1 MAGVCER
8 GDEGERAA
16 VQAGG
21 RRANGRGRVGK
32 SRGVKGSFANAR
44 LCYASAIQL
53 DASLL
58 PACVDAL
65 GRCCLSERRTADC
78 IAYYKQAIEQSNMQS
93 NMQSDTHSNTS
104 SDTSSDTFSDTHANT
119 HSNTSS
125 DTHANT
131 QSLYKGLVAAYLAV
145 GNLPLAK
152 QTLNEARETDASF
165 AGREAEN
172 AIRQVE
178 NGMRAVQ
185 ACMAEGAYAKC
196 VEQLRCCR
204 SFCPLWRMPFV
215 LLLQCYV
222 ALGRGEEAC
231 ALAREECGWVRALEE
246 GREGGETVTLT
257 TGLEEVEAVKAEVE
271 GFDENFVFLV
281 LLALLQR
288 NQVQSAVTLCRLVR
302 AKQKRVSDV
311 LNRVVAFCEA
321 YSENEVERMS
331 LVLRGQF
338 DLVEKELT
346 GLLEKEEQLREDGIQ
361 IGEKVRSDLLT
372 LRATSRFKQQ
382 HFREACGGQDNE
394 E

>member
-1 MAGVCER
+1 M
-8 GDEGERAA
+8 
-16 VQAGG
+16 
-21 RRANGRGRVGK
+21 
-32 SRGVKGSFANAR
+32 KGSFANAR
-44 LCYASAIQL
+44 LCYASAVQL

-58 PACVDAL
+58 PTCVDAL

-78 IAYYKQAIEQSNMQS
+78 IAYYKQAIEQS

-231 ALAREECGWVRALEE
+231 ALTREECGWVRALEE
-246 GREGGETVTLT
+246 GREGSETVTLT

-288 NQVQSAVTLCRLVR
+288 NQVQSAITLCRLVR

-331 LVLRGQF
+331 LVLHGQF

>member
-1 MAGVCER
+1 M
-8 GDEGERAA
+8 
-16 VQAGG
+16 
-21 RRANGRGRVGK
+21 
-32 SRGVKGSFANAR
+32 KGSFANAR
-44 LCYASAIQL
+44 LCYASAVQL

-65 GRCCLSERRTADC
+65 GRCCLSERRAADC
-78 IAYYKQAIEQSNMQS
+78 IAYYKQAIELS

-104 SDTSSDTFSDTHANT
+104 SGTFSDTHANT
-119 HSNTSS
+119 HSNTSSDTSS

-246 GREGGETVTLT
+246 GREGSETVTLT

-271 GFDENFVFLV
+271 GFDENFMFLV

-288 NQVQSAVTLCRLVR
+288 NQMQSAVTLCRLIR

-361 IGEKVRSDLLT
+361 IGEKVKSDLLT

>member
-1 MAGVCER
+1 M
-8 GDEGERAA
+8 
-16 VQAGG
+16 
-21 RRANGRGRVGK
+21 
-32 SRGVKGSFANAR
+32 KGSFANAR
-44 LCYASAIQL
+44 LCYASAVQL

-58 PACVDAL
+58 PTCVDAL
-65 GRCCLSERRTADC
+65 GRCCLSERRAADC

-104 SDTSSDTFSDTHANT
+104 SDTHANT
-119 HSNTSS
+119 H
-125 DTHANT
+125 
-131 QSLYKGLVAAYLAV
+131 SLYKGLVAAYLAV

-185 ACMAEGAYAKC
+185 ACMVEGAYAKC

-246 GREGGETVTLT
+246 GREGSETVTLT

-288 NQVQSAVTLCRLVR
+288 NQVQSAITLCRLVR

-331 LVLRGQF
+331 LVLHGQF